1 MNSKTKLLTLTALF
15 TAMVCVTTAFILHI
29 PTANGY
35 IHIGDS
41 IIYLAS
47 VILPFPCGMI
57 AGALGG
63 GLSDLLSGYPAYI
76 LPTVIIK
83 SLNSFCIYAIA
94 KNEKN
99 MFSVKSV
106 IASIV
111 SGIVTIVGY
120 YITAVILYGNPQAQL
135 VEAIPNVIQAV
146 ASAIIFWVLAFA
158 LDKARIPAINSIRK

>member
-1 MNSKTKLLTLTALF
+1 
-15 TAMVCVTTAFILHI
+15 
-29 PTANGY
+29 
-35 IHIGDS
+35 
-41 IIYLAS
+41 
-47 VILPFPCGMI
+47 MI

-76 LPTVIIK
+76 LPTMIIK
-83 SLNSFCIYAIA
+83 SLNSLCIYTIA

-146 ASAIIFWVLAFA
+146 ASAMIFWVLAFA
-158 LDKARIPAINSIRK
+158 LDKAKIPAINSIRK